1 MFWQTIRC
9 GLFVGSCVLVTL
21 VSPAAQFTRAR
32 IEAPEASAQTPGTF
46 TPTGNMTTPR
56 FSHTA
61 TLLPNGKIL
70 FAGGI
75 SEYSPDKFVKGT
87 CNCTLASAELYD
99 PSTGMFTPAGNM
111 TTPRSGHTATL
122 LPNGRV
128 LITGGNSEYKQN
140 CNCTLASAELYDPST
155 GTFTSRAS

>member
-9 GLFVGSCVLVTL
+9 LFVGSCLLATL
-21 VSPAAQFTRAR
+21 VRPITHVLSAR
-32 IEAPEASAQTPGTF
+32 IEARETSAQIPGTF
-46 TPTGNMTTPR
+46 SPAGNMTTPR
-56 FSHTA
+56 AGHTA
-61 TLLPNGKIL
+61 TLLPIGKVL

-75 SEYSPDKFVKGT
+75 SKYSPDKFVKGT

-99 PSTGMFTPAGNM
+99 PSTGMFTPAGDM
-111 TTPRSGHTATL
+111 TTPRSNHTATL

-140 CNCTLASAELYDPST
+140 CNCTLGSAELYDPST
-155 GTFTSRAS
+155 GPSQSRVS